1 MELLTS
7 LREAIDQLA
16 GCDPSALADAGSIVD
31 LERQLAR
38 LECVVSR
45 GVQAFEVSGEW
56 ALEGAKS
63 PTAWLA
69 TRCPL
74 PKAQARAQL
83 RRGRA
88 LGHLPVAA
96 SAWAEGKIGGAHLDA
111 LAKVRTAASAEALA
125 RDEALLVHHAT
136 ELRFEPFLGVLAY
149 WGQLADPEG
158 AEEADLARRARRDV
172 YLAVSISGMHL
183 GQMTLDPISG
193 TIVGGELDRLEAEL
207 FEADWAQARAAL
219 GREPHLGELAR
230 TPGQRR
236 ADALVE
242 MATRSRTAPENG
254 RRPEPLFSVV
264 VGYEALH
271 GRICELSDGTVVTP
285 GSLLAYLEG
294 ADFERA
300 VFSPGQTGR
309 GLGHRPP
316 VQRGHPPGHRAT
328 RPDLHPPLLRR
339 ARRRGARSTTSCPT
353 PWAGRPPRRTAGC
366 SAGSTTASAT
376 NGHHPPARASSR
388 RARQRPA
395 R

>member
-1 MELLTS
+1 MSHPPDSNSPVELLTS

-16 GCDPSALADAGSIVD
+16 GCDPAALADADSIVD

-69 TRCPL
+69 TRCSL
-74 PKAQARAQL
+74 PKSQARAQL

-193 TIVGGELDRLEAEL
+193 SIVGGELERLEAEL

-271 GRICELSDGTVVTP
+271 GRICELSGGTVVTP

-300 VFSPGQTGR
+300 VFSPNRRVEVSITARLFSGATRRAIELRDRTCTHPFCDVPAERCQIDHIVPYALGGPTTQENGR
-309 GLGHRPP
+309 VLCGFHNRLRNQRPP
-316 VQRGHPPGHRAT
+316 PAGPG
-328 RPDLHPPLLRR
+328 
-339 ARRRGARSTTSCPT
+339 
-353 PWAGRPPRRTAGC
+353 
-366 SAGSTTASAT
+366 
-376 NGHHPPARASSR
+376 
-388 RARQRPA
+388 
-395 R
+395 

>member
-1 MELLTS
+1 VELLTS

-16 GCDPSALADAGSIVD
+16 GCDPAALADPHSVVA
-31 LERQLAR
+31 LERQVAR
-38 LECVVSR
+38 LECVLSR
-45 GVQAFEVSGEW
+45 AVRAFEVSGAW
-56 ALEGAKS
+56 APEGAKS

-69 TRCPL
+69 TRCRM

-88 LGHLPVAA
+88 LDSLPLAA
-96 SAWAEGKIGGAHLDA
+96 AAWAEGEIGGAHLDA
-111 LAKVRTAASAEALA
+111 LAKVRTEASAEALA

-172 YLAVSISGMHL
+172 YLTSSISGMYL

-193 TIVGGELDRLEAEL
+193 AIVAGELERLEAEL
-207 FEADWAQARAAL
+207 FEADWATAHAAM
-219 GREPHLGELAR
+219 GREPQLGELAR
-230 TPGQRR
+230 TPSQRR

-242 MATRSRTAPENG
+242 MATRSRSAPENG

-271 GRICELSDGTVVTP
+271 GRICELSGGTVITP

-300 VFSPGQTGR
+300 VFAPGKRVEVSVTARLFSGATRRAIELRDRTCTHPFCDVRAERCQIDHIVPYALGGPTTQENGR
-309 GLGHRPP
+309 VLCGFHNRLRNQRPP
-316 VQRGHPPGHRAT
+316 PGGT
-328 RPDLHPPLLRR
+328 
-339 ARRRGARSTTSCPT
+339 G
-353 PWAGRPPRRTAGC
+353 
-366 SAGSTTASAT
+366 
-376 NGHHPPARASSR
+376 
-388 RARQRPA
+388 
-395 R
+395 

>member
-1 MELLTS
+1 M
-7 LREAIDQLA
+7 R
-16 GCDPSALADAGSIVD
+16 
-31 LERQLAR
+31 
-38 LECVVSR
+38 SR
-45 GVQAFEVSGEW
+45 GEW
-56 ALEGAKS
+56 APEGAKS

-69 TRCPL
+69 TRCRL

-96 SAWAEGKIGGAHLDA
+96 SAWAEGEIGGAHLDA
-111 LAKVRTAASAEALA
+111 LAKVRTEASAEALA

-193 TIVGGELDRLEAEL
+193 TIVGGELERLEAEL

-300 VFSPGQTGR
+300 VFRPGQTGR

-339 ARRRGARSTTSCPT
+339 ARRAVPDRPHRALRPGRADHPGERPGALRVPQPPAQPTATTRRPGL
-353 PWAGRPPRRTAGC
+353 AVDGQGRPGKVEIGQGRKGRRGQLGRT
-366 SAGSTTASAT
+366 GS
-376 NGHHPPARASSR
+376 GGL
-388 RARQRPA
+388 QR
-395 R
+395 

>member
-1 MELLTS
+1 VELLTS

-16 GCDPSALADAGSIVD
+16 GCDPAALADPHCIVD
-31 LERQLAR
+31 LQRQLAR

-45 GVQAFEVSGEW
+45 GVRAFELSGEW
-56 ALEGAKS
+56 APEGAKS
-63 PTAWLA
+63 PAAWLA
-69 TRCPL
+69 TRCRM

-88 LGHLPVAA
+88 LGDLPLAA
-96 SAWAEGKIGGAHLDA
+96 SAWAEGEIGGAHLDA
-111 LAKVRTAASAEALA
+111 LAKVRTEASAGALA

-172 YLAVSISGMHL
+172 YLTSSISGMYL
-183 GQMTLDPISG
+183 GQMTFDPISG
-193 TIVGGELDRLEAEL
+193 SIVASELERLEAEL

-271 GRICELSDGTVVTP
+271 GRICQLSGGTVVAP

-300 VFSPGQTGR
+300 VFRPGQRVEVSVTARLFSGATRRAIELRDRTCTHPFCDVPAERCQIDHIVPYALGGPTTQENGR
-309 GLGHRPP
+309 VLCGFHNRLRNQRPP
-316 VQRGHPPGHRAT
+316 PAGPG
-328 RPDLHPPLLRR
+328 
-339 ARRRGARSTTSCPT
+339 
-353 PWAGRPPRRTAGC
+353 
-366 SAGSTTASAT
+366 
-376 NGHHPPARASSR
+376 
-388 RARQRPA
+388 
-395 R
+395 